1 MLIILGANSFM
12 GEGPL
17 SLCALIW
24 MVIAFLIELLA
35 RNLHQFS
42 PPAPRA
48 LLLLRYKL
56 SLCAPQWEKC
66 AWQNKKLIACT
77 LAIIAALGR
86 KCKSVFGIWLGSL
99 FSLWFCSECL
109 YKVAS
114 PPQCHHRANASVA
127 INDDTHNWGKSAPP
141 LITRSSSF
149 SNRVWRI
156 FQGEVYTIPINNS

>member
-1 MLIILGANSFM
+1 M

-17 SLCALIW
+17 SLGALIW

-42 PPAPRA
+42 PPAPRT

-77 LAIIAALGR
+77 LAIIAAMGR

-99 FSLWFCSECL
+99 FSLSLWFCSDCL
-109 YKVAS
+109 LQYKVAS
-114 PPQCHHRANASVA
+114 PPRCRHRANASVVN
-127 INDDTHNWGKSAPP
+127 NDDTHNWGKSAPQI
-141 LITRSSSF
+141 ITCSPCLGYRDLS
-149 SNRVWRI
+149 RRDLYI
-156 FQGEVYTIPINNS
+156 FDYNQCW